1 MDQQAAKDFLD
12 LARNHLGR
20 VQDAWDEPT
29 DWTDLSIYGFLCLE
43 AAIMAAAKSLGYKVK
58 PIHREKAE
66 AAERLSKEQGLPD
79 IYDLLWDLNAARKAA
94 AYGDV
99 SSPTFNAEDLAR
111 KIETYVEAVEL
122 LVGKSKPPKPIIVKP
137 VESTPQKPIEE
148 NNVVWL
154 NEEILEYAGG
164 INRLTFLNWIK
175 HYRVDG
181 KPLAIKVGGRWRVY
195 KDRLDKFLQG
205 GGEKIL

>member
-1 MDQQAAKDFLD
+1 MDQRAAKDFLD

-20 VQDAWDEPT
+20 VQNAWDEPT

-43 AAIMAAAKSLGYKVK
+43 AAIMAAAKSLGWKVK

-66 AAERLSKEQGLPD
+66 VAERLSKEQGLPD

-122 LVGKSKPPKPIIVKP
+122 LVGKSKPPKPITVKP
-137 VESTPQKPIEE
+137 VESTPNPFKDGKTAWFNKE
-148 NNVVWL
+148 L
-154 NEEILEYAGG
+154 LEYCDGVT
-164 INRLTFLNWIK
+164 RQTFLNWLK
-175 HYRVDG
+175 HYKVDG
-181 KPLAIKVGGRWRVY
+181 EPLAIKVGGRWRVY

-205 GGEKIL
+205 GGEKVL